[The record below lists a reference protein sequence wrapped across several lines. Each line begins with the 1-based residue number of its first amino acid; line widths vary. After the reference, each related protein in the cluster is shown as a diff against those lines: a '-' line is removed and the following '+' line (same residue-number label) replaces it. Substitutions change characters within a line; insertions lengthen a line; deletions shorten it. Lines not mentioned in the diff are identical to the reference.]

1 MSSRGAAQ
9 FRIGSCAYHNM
20 VLRFSIC
27 PAFARLFLRR
37 RCNFSWVLTHRL
49 QPRVFFHPNAVY
61 DPAAY
66 ALGGAAP
73 FRIGPCAH
81 CNMVLHFSRLSS
93 VAVLRRICLAR
104 KRCSFSWTLARRLP
118 SRVSLFL
125 PSVAYDFTAYAL
137 ARGYAVPHQA
147 MYISQHGSAA
157 QRVCQLR

>member
-9 FRIGSCAYHNM
+9 FRIGSCTYRNM

-66 ALGGAAP
+66 ASRGAAP
-73 FRIGPCAH
+73 FRIGSCAYR
-81 CNMVLHFSRLSS
+81 NVVLHFSRLSS
-93 VAVLRRICLAR
+93 VAVLHRICPRAGL
-104 KRCSFSWTLARRLP
+104 RR
-118 SRVSLFL
+118 SASDHAHIATWFC
-125 PSVAYDFTAYAL
+125 
-137 ARGYAVPHQA
+137 
-147 MYISQHGSAA
+147 GSACMPVHRIMHQSSPPFA
-157 QRVCQLR
+157 LPGGVAHNAMETHCATAPFSIAL